1 MPFTQMHGP
10 HSKSPRSTG
19 FSAPRLGESRSL
31 EDFGILGIVSW
42 GAGSWLWPGLCLR
55 FVNSLFIEGI
65 DDNSGMLQVHP

>member
-10 HSKSPRSTG
+10 HSKPPRSTG

-65 DDNSGMLQVHP
+65 DDNSAMVQAYP